1 MALIPGC
8 FAPLGVRLAANIP
21 GAVLRRALLISLLV
35 LVAGAVRAG
44 AAAADADP
52 ASDVLLVQNAFLPYQ
67 PATPPLLAKALDQAL
82 TEIHATGL
90 PLKVAII
97 GSPVDLGGIPDLF
110 GQVSRYAAFLE
121 TEISYRGPQPLLV
134 VMPDGLA
141 LQGAGPASALTG
153 LAVDGHQQ
161 SGGLARTAVL
171 AVERIAGAR
180 GHPIASPALGGG
192 ASGGSSAGLLL
203 AAAAAVLLVIVGGL
217 VVRRRRS
224 RRPGVPSHP

>member
-1 MALIPGC
+1 MALILSTG
-8 FAPLGVRLAANIP
+8 
-21 GAVLRRALLISLLV
+21 LRRALVVSALV
-35 LVAGAVRAG
+35 LVVGSVRAG

-52 ASDVLLVQNAFLPYQ
+52 ASDVLLVQNAFLPYE
-67 PATPPLLAKALDQAL
+67 PSTPPALVKALDQAL

-110 GQVSRYAAFLE
+110 GQVSRYGAFLE

-134 VMPDGLA
+134 VMPDGLS
-141 LQGAGPASALTG
+141 LQAAGSASALSG
-153 LAVDGHQQ
+153 LAVDDHQQ

-171 AVERIAGAR
+171 AVERIAAAR
-180 GHPIASPALGGG
+180 GHPIAAPALGTSSGGGG
-192 ASGGSSAGLLL
+192 ATGPLLFAAVAVLLL
-203 AAAAAVLLVIVGGL
+203 AGAGF

-224 RRPGVPSHP
+224 SGPGVPSLL